1 MATNPFFAR
10 KKSTPSLRRK
20 WSDSGSITGLSATPS
35 DQRPRETKSTPYTNP
50 RYKDLLAARKSF
62 MNESKLGITDDSEN
76 LCRQLLD
83 EEQTIPHDSLFGD
96 DFFASTCQAVQYRN
110 EARILRDISPLLVPS
125 AENLA
130 IYGAKEL
137 KILIESINEGWN
149 NSVPLTE
156 PRPQPDYSVGF
167 TRDTFTDDQLE
178 KLSPYIGDY
187 IDGDQ
192 SLLMATYNMYFPFL
206 TCEVKCGAAALDIA
220 DRQNAHSM
228 TLAVRGVV
236 TLFTLAKRQQE
247 LHRTILAFS
256 VSHDHRSV
264 RIYGHYPNIDGD
276 KVTYYRHLID
286 EFFFTAQG
294 GKQKWT
300 TYKFIKNVY
309 KKWMPT
315 HLAKIR
321 SAIDDIPDSQ
331 DPPLPEG
338 SGLSQD
344 LESHYLLQSFADTES
359 LVEKQGGQVGV
370 GNAADL
376 TPDTSFSGMQGASKK
391 AKKVPKV
398 PKPKW

>member
-1 MATNPFFAR
+1 MH
-10 KKSTPSLRRK
+10 
-20 WSDSGSITGLSATPS
+20 
-35 DQRPRETKSTPYTNP
+35 
-50 RYKDLLAARKSF
+50 
-62 MNESKLGITDDSEN
+62 ESVLGITDDSEK

-83 EEQTIPHDSLFGD
+83 EEQSIPQDSLFRD
-96 DFFASTCQAVQYRN
+96 DIFALTCEAMQGRN

-130 IYGAKEL
+130 IYGATEL

-149 NSVPLTE
+149 NSIPLTE

-167 TRDTFTDDQLE
+167 TRDTFTSDQLE
-178 KLSPYIGDY
+178 KLSPFIGDF
-187 IDGDQ
+187 IAGDL
-192 SLLMATYNMYFPFL
+192 SFLMATFQIYFPFL
-206 TCEVKCGAAALDIA
+206 TCEVKCGTTGLDIA

-256 VSHDHRSV
+256 VSHDHQSV
-264 RIYGHYPNIDGD
+264 RIYGHYPNIEGD
-276 KVTYYRHLID
+276 KISYHRHLID
-286 EFFFTAQG
+286 QFYFVARG
-294 GKQKWT
+294 GKEKWA

-309 KKWMPT
+309 KTWMPT

-344 LESHYLLQSFADTES
+344 MESRYLSPSFAETES
-359 LVEKQGGQVGV
+359 LVEKQGGQMNVI
-370 GNAADL
+370 NATEL
-376 TPDTSFSGMQGASKK
+376 TPDTSFSGPQGGSKK
-391 AKKVPKV
+391 AKRV
-398 PKPKW
+398 